1 MNEENTG
8 TTYSNMSSDT
18 FHEFGVLFDRIQP
31 YLTSLWAICIGAYI
45 LFSISTRINDRI
57 LMKKLGAKP
66 MQMNAPNSFWGIP
79 LMFRLLKAKREGT
92 MVDVTKERY
101 KELGVD
107 TFNVN
112 IAGTHAV
119 VTRDPEN
126 IKAILATQFNDF
138 ALGKRHT
145 HFKPLLGDGIFTL
158 DGAGWKHSRTMLRP
172 QFAREKVAHVKAL
185 EPHLQTL
192 AKHIINSKGERFDIQ
207 PLFFRLT
214 IDSATE
220 FLFGESVENLHDESV
235 GLTRDP
241 VDFDGKSG
249 FADAFNTSQTWLASR
264 AVTQNLYFLVDGRS
278 FRSSNAKVHKFA
290 DYYVRKALEASS
302 EDLEKASR
310 DGYIFLYELVKQT
323 RDPVILRDQL
333 LNILLAG
340 RDTTAGL
347 LSFTFFELAR
357 NQDVYDKLKEEIYE
371 KFGEGED
378 SRVDEITFESL
389 KKCEFLKCVLN
400 EILRMYPSV
409 PQNFRFAIRNTT
421 LPKGGGP
428 DGKSPIFVSKGKN
441 LFYSMY
447 SAHRNPKYYGKDAEE
462 FRPSRWLEPEIR
474 KVGWAFLPFNGGP
487 RICLGQQFALTGAS
501 YIVVRLIQMFPNLSS
516 FCEEY
521 PPRKNT
527 QLTMSHQN
535 GVYIGMF

>member
-1 MNEENTG
+1 
-8 TTYSNMSSDT
+8 MSSSA
-18 FHEFGVLFDRIQP
+18 HELFRSIEP
-31 YLTSLWAICIGAYI
+31 YLTNWWIICIGTYV
-45 LFSISTRINDRI
+45 LFSILTWINERI

-66 MQMNAPNSFWGIP
+66 IQFIAPDPFWGIP
-79 LMFRLLKAKREGT
+79 LMFRLLRKKKDGT
-92 MVDVTKERY
+92 MVDMTKERF
-101 KELGVD
+101 EEFGIE
-107 TFNVN
+107 TFSFRVG
-112 IAGTHAV
+112 GTPV
-119 VTRDPEN
+119 ITTKDPEN
-126 IKAILATQFNDF
+126 IKAMLATQFNDF

-145 HFKPLLGDGIFTL
+145 YFKPLLGDGIFTL
-158 DGAGWKHSRTMLRP
+158 DGAGWKHSRAMLRP
-172 QFAREKVAHVKAL
+172 QFSREQVAHVRAL

-249 FADAFNTSQTWLASR
+249 FADAFNTSQAWLASR
-264 AVTQNLYFLVDGRS
+264 AVSKNLSLFVDGKE
-278 FRSSNAKVHKFA
+278 FRNSNAKVHKFA
-290 DYYVRKALEASS
+290 DYYVRKALEASP

-378 SRVDEITFESL
+378 SRVNEITFESL

-400 EILRMYPSV
+400 EILRLYPSV
-409 PQNFRFAIRNTT
+409 PSNTRCATKNTT
-421 LPKGGGP
+421 LPRGGGP
-428 DGKSPIFVSKGKN
+428 DGQSSIFIPKGKSV
-441 LFYSMY
+441 LYSVY
-447 SAHRNPKYYGKDAEE
+447 ATHRNPKYYGKGAEE

-487 RICLGQQFALTGAS
+487 RICLGQQFALTEAS
-501 YIVVRLIQMFPNLSS
+501 YIIVRLIQMFPNLNS
-516 FCEEY
+516 FCEKY
-521 PPRKNT
+521 PPRKSSH
-527 QLTMSHQN
+527 LTMCHQD
-535 GVYIGMF
+535 GVSIGMF

>member
-1 MNEENTG
+1 
-8 TTYSNMSSDT
+8 MSSN
-18 FHEFGVLFDRIQP
+18 FHEVVESIEP
-31 YLTSLWAICIGAYI
+31 YVTNWWFICIGAYV
-45 LFSISTRINDRI
+45 LFSILTWINKRI
-57 LMKKLGAKP
+57 LMKRLSAKP
-66 MQMNAPNSFWGIP
+66 MQVTARDAFVGIP
-79 LMFRLLKAKREGT
+79 LVFNLLKAKREGT
-92 MVDVTKERY
+92 MVDMTKERY
-101 KELGVD
+101 EEFGVD
-107 TFNVN
+107 TFDFR
-112 IAGTHAV
+112 IAGTHAIA
-119 VTRDPEN
+119 TRDPEN
-126 IKAILATQFNDF
+126 IKAVLATQFNDF
-138 ALGKRHT
+138 VLGKRHA

-158 DGAGWKHSRTMLRP
+158 DGAGWKHSRAMLRP
-172 QFAREKVAHVKAL
+172 QFAREQVAHVKAL

-220 FLFGESVENLHDESV
+220 FLFGESVESLHDESV

-357 NQDVYDKLKEEIYE
+357 NQDVYDKLKEEIYK

-409 PQNFRFAIRNTT
+409 PQNFRFSIKNTT
-421 LPKGGGP
+421 LPRGGGP
-428 DGKSPIFVSKGKN
+428 DGKSPILIPKGQN
-441 LFYSMY
+441 LLYSVY
-447 SAHRNPKYYGKDAEE
+447 ATHRNPKFYGKDADE

-487 RICLGQQFALTGAS
+487 RICLGQQFALTEAS
-501 YIVVRLIQMFPNLSS
+501 YIIVRLIQMFPNLGS

-521 PPRKNT
+521 PPRKSSH
-527 QLTMSHQN
+527 LTMCHQD
-535 GVYIGMF
+535 GVFIGMS